1 MYFSIGNNCFLNYIF
16 IHSWTFGT
24 CTHMGH
30 LQGKLISLTHW
41 PLTILPQALKITA
54 WCWLQAPSCTN
65 PQQQGGKG
73 GQQHWASLPVT
84 KLFKTLMPFENVTWS
99 DQDMDMLYM
108 PGWDETV
115 HWQKISFF
123 TTAVYSLHIYL
134 PLIWSSPCSWHLTR
148 HFGIHC
154 RAPRP
159 EMRERTNMRREVSGR
174 SSLPLSKAIMH
185 FYSLIN
191 QWGSPAITQT
201 KHSTSAK

>member
-54 WCWLQAPSCTN
+54 WCWLQVPSCTN

-108 PGWDETV
+108 PGVRWNSSLTENILFYHSCVFPSYLSTTDMILTMLLAPYKAFWNPLQSTQAWDE
-115 HWQKISFF
+115 
-123 TTAVYSLHIYL
+123 
-134 PLIWSSPCSWHLTR
+134 
-148 HFGIHC
+148 G
-154 RAPRP
+154 
-159 EMRERTNMRREVSGR
+159 ED
-174 SSLPLSKAIMH
+174 
-185 FYSLIN
+185 
-191 QWGSPAITQT
+191 
-201 KHSTSAK
+201 KHEKGGLW

>member
-1 MYFSIGNNCFLNYIF
+1 MYFSIGINFFLNYIF

-30 LQGKLISLTHW
+30 LQGKLLSLTHW
-41 PLTILPQALKITA
+41 PLTILPQAMKITA
-54 WCWLQAPSCTN
+54 WCWLQVPSCTN

-73 GQQHWASLPVT
+73 GQQHWASPPVT
-84 KLFKTLMPFENVTWS
+84 ELFKTFMPFENVTRS
-99 DQDMDMLYM
+99 DQDIDMLYM
-108 PGWDETV
+108 PGVRWNSSLTEN
-115 HWQKISFF
+115 ILF
-123 TTAVYSLHIYL
+123 TTAAYSLHIYL
-134 PLIWSSPCSWHLTR
+134 PLIWCPPRSWHLTR

-154 RAPRP
+154 GAPRP

-174 SSLPLSKAIMH
+174 SSPPLSKAIMH